1 MDWISDNGLTHAD
14 SASTHAIT
22 SRMLTNKQRVALL
35 PAVEALARQAGA
47 AILELYQTGTPTI
60 VKSDGSPVTAADH
73 ASDAILSPGLAALT
87 PDIPVVSEE
96 GVEAGQVVDIS
107 GGSFWLV
114 DPLDGTKEFIG
125 QTGEFTVLIGLIEA
139 GIPTLGVMYAPVA
152 DELYAAAGPGQA
164 WNETKAGRVAVH
176 VRTLPPDGRLT
187 VTSSYRRTNDQLERY
202 LAALPVGERIRRRSA
217 FKFGDVARGAADL
230 YPGFGTSYEWDT
242 AAGHALVL
250 AAGGTVTKVDGSPL
264 DYGKPG
270 FKNPDI
276 LVIGGR

>member
-1 MDWISDNGLTHAD
+1 
-14 SASTHAIT
+14 
-22 SRMLTNKQRVALL
+22 MLTNKQRVELL
-35 PAVEALARQAGA
+35 PAVEALARKAGA

-60 VKSDGSPVTAADH
+60 IKSDGSPVTAADL

-96 GVEAGQVVDIS
+96 GVEAGRVVDIS

-125 QTGEFTVLIGLIEA
+125 QTGEFTVLIGLIED
-139 GIPTLGVMYAPVA
+139 GRPTLGVMYAPVA
-152 DELYAAAGPGQA
+152 DELYAGVVPGYA
-164 WNETKAGRVAVH
+164 WSETKAGREPIH
-176 VRTLPPDGRLT
+176 VRQLPTDGRLT

-202 LAALPVGERIRRRSA
+202 LATLPIGERIRRRSA

-242 AAGHALVL
+242 AAGHALVS
-250 AAGGTVTKVDGSPL
+250 AAGGTVTMVDGSPL
-264 DYGKPG
+264 NYGKPS

>member
-1 MDWISDNGLTHAD
+1 
-14 SASTHAIT
+14 
-22 SRMLTNKQRVALL
+22 MLTEKQRIDLL

-60 VKSDGSPVTAADH
+60 VKSDGSPVTAADL

-96 GVEAGQVVDIS
+96 GVEAGRVVDIS
-107 GGSFWLV
+107 GGNFWLV

-125 QTGEFTVLIGLIEA
+125 QTGEFTVLIGLIED
-139 GIPTLGVMYAPVA
+139 GKPTLGVMYAPVA
-152 DELYAAAGPGQA
+152 DEIYAAAGPGHA
-164 WNETKAGRVAVH
+164 WHETKAGREAVT
-176 VRTLPPDGRLT
+176 VRPVPANGQLT
-187 VTSSYRRTNDQLERY
+187 VTSSYRRTNAQLEQF
-202 LAALPVGERIRRRSA
+202 LGTLSIGERIRRRSA

-230 YPGFGTSYEWDT
+230 YPGFGASYEWDT

-250 AAGGTVTKVDGSPL
+250 AAGGSVTRVDGSPL
-264 DYGKPG
+264 EYGKPG

>member
-1 MDWISDNGLTHAD
+1 MDWISDTGLTHAD
-14 SASTHAIT
+14 NASTHAIT
-22 SRMLTNKQRVALL
+22 SRMLTNKQRVELL

-47 AILELYQTGTPTI
+47 AILKLYQTGTPTI

-96 GVEAGQVVDIS
+96 GVEAGQVPDIS
-107 GGSFWLV
+107 SGSFWLV

-125 QTGEFTVLIGLIEA
+125 HTGEFTVLIGLIE
-139 GIPTLGVMYAPVA
+139 GGKPTLGVMYAPVA
-152 DELYAAAGPGQA
+152 DELYAAAGPGEA
-164 WNETKAGRVAVH
+164 WSETRAGREAVH
-176 VRTLPPDGRLT
+176 VRQLQADCRLT
-187 VTSSYRRTNDQLERY
+187 VTSSYRKTNDQLERY
-202 LAALPVGERIRRRSA
+202 LATLPVGERIRRRSA

-250 AAGGTVTKVDGSPL
+250 AAGGTVTTVDGSPL
-264 DYGKPG
+264 EYGKPG

-276 LVIGGR
+276 LV